1 MDFSSFLLQKGLKM
15 DLNGIQQA
23 ISTFGFPIA
32 CVIFLALFI
41 WKIRNQQHDQ
51 NQSREEKLYEYLGKA
66 NVLNEQLTK
75 TNSDFVQVLNAYNT
89 DIEQIKHDVTEIK
102 TNMKD

>member
-1 MDFSSFLLQKGLKM
+1 M

-32 CVIFLALFI
+32 FVIFLAWFI
-41 WKIRNQQHDQ
+41 WKIWNQQQDQ

-66 NVLNEQLTK
+66 NALNEQLTK
-75 TNSDFVQVLNAYNT
+75 TNSDFVTVLNAYKT
-89 DIEQIKHDVTEIK
+89 DIEQIKNDVTEIK

>member
-1 MDFSSFLLQKGLKM
+1 M

-32 CVIFLALFI
+32 CVIFLAWFI
-41 WKIRNQQHDQ
+41 WKIWNNQQDQ
-51 NQSREEKLYEYLGKA
+51 NQQREEKLYEYLGKA
-66 NVLNEQLTK
+66 NALNEQLTK
-75 TNSDFVQVLNAYNT
+75 TNSDFVPVLNAYKT
-89 DIEQIKHDVTEIK
+89 DIEQIKNDVTEIK

>member
-1 MDFSSFLLQKGLKM
+1 M

-32 CVIFLALFI
+32 CVIFLAWFI
-41 WKIRNQQHDQ
+41 WKIWNRQQDQ

-75 TNSDFVQVLNAYNT
+75 TNSDFVQVLNAYKT